1 MTSVVKDEEQMRSK
15 CALLVRIYDGTSSLW
30 KTAWQF
36 LKKLNIHL
44 PFDIVK
50 MKPHILIK
58 TYT

>member
-1 MTSVVKDEEQMRSK
+1 MTSVVKDETNEEQMRTA
-15 CALLVRIYDGTSSLW
+15 CEDIRWYLITLENSL
-30 KTAWQF
+30 QF

-50 MKPHILIK
+50 MKPHIHIK